1 MQLQTE
7 TFGNVAVVH
16 APEELGVDQADDFT
30 SGVLNL
36 KQVRVVLDME
46 AVETLDSLGL
56 TALLDVQDAL
66 RGQGGDLKVA
76 TSNACNHKIL
86 ELTRLDRSLDV
97 FDNVLDAVKS
107 YR

>member
-1 MQLQTE
+1 MQLNTE

-16 APEELGVDQADDFT
+16 APEELGADQAENFT
-30 SGVLNL
+30 EAALRQT
-36 KQVRVVLDME
+36 QVRMVLDLDP
-46 AVETLDSLGL
+46 VESLDSAGL
-56 TALLDVQDAL
+56 NALLDVQDAL
-66 RGQGGDLKVA
+66 RGQGGDLKISTA
-76 TSNACNHKIL
+76 NACNRKIL

>member
-16 APEELGVDQADDFT
+16 APEELGADHAENFAAN
-30 SGVLNL
+30 VLNL
-36 KQVRVVLDME
+36 KQVRVVLDLD
-46 AVETLDSLGL
+46 AVETLDSAGL
-56 TALLDVQDAL
+56 ASLLDIQDAL
-66 RGQGGDLKVA
+66 RGQAGDLKVA
-76 TSNACNHKIL
+76 ATNSCNRKIL

>member
-16 APEELGVDQADDFT
+16 APEELGADHADDFI
-30 SGVLNL
+30 SAVMNL

-46 AVETLDSLGL
+46 GVETLDSAGL
-56 TALLDVQDAL
+56 AALLDVQDSL
-66 RGQGGDLKVA
+66 REQQGDLKLS
-76 TSNACNHKIL
+76 TTNPCNRKIL